1 MNHTNQSSYAIYL
14 NGLYFQPLTQTF
26 NITQSTTI
34 STFARLDILNFQLS
48 YKYHISQFTPLSLTH
63 SFFRDTKVNYT
74 FFLKPSCLV
83 FYSY

>member
-1 MNHTNQSSYAIYL
+1 MNHTNHSSYAIYL

-34 STFARLDILNFQLS
+34 STFARLDILNFHLS
-48 YKYHISQFTPLSLTH
+48 YKYHISHHHHSLTH
-63 SFFRDTKVNYT
+63 FFRDTKVNYT

>member
-34 STFARLDILNFQLS
+34 STFARLDILNFHLS
-48 YKYHISQFTPLSLTH
+48 YKYHISHFTFHTTITHSLTH
-63 SFFRDTKVNYT
+63 FSGIQR
-74 FFLKPSCLV
+74 
-83 FYSY
+83 